1 MTVKDASWLAQYLR
15 SKKKVLILAGALC
28 DQVEFEGKSLLDY
41 VVEIAKKTKAPVAAT
56 GNTVTGLRARGIDTG
71 KAWAAEVVNF
81 MRYEWQYPL
90 INGKPEVLVFMG
102 YSPILTANLASA
114 VEDAESMA
122 LGSTYVEAATYSLP
136 DVTSFREWQ
145 KELIALIQAL
155 EKS

>member
-15 SKKKVLILAGALC
+15 SKRKVLILAGALC

-41 VVEIAKKTKAPVAAT
+41 VVEVSKKIKAPVATT

-81 MRYEWQYPL
+81 MRYEWHYP
-90 INGKPEVLVFMG
+90 IIDGKPEVLVFMG

-114 VEDAESMA
+114 VSDAESVS

-136 DVTSFREWQ
+136 DVNSFKEWQ
-145 KELIALIQAL
+145 KELTALVQAL

>member
-15 SKKKVLILAGALC
+15 SKEKVLILAGALC

-56 GNTVTGLRARGIDTG
+56 GNTVTGLRARGIDIG

-90 INGKPEVLVFMG
+90 IDGKPEVLVFMG
-102 YSPILTANLASA
+102 YSPTLTANLASA
-114 VEDAESMA
+114 VEDAESVA

-145 KELIALIQAL
+145 EELIALIQAL

>member
-28 DQVEFEGKSLLDY
+28 DQVEFEGKGLLDY
-41 VVEIAKKTKAPVAAT
+41 VVDIAKNMKAPVAAT

-81 MRYEWQYPL
+81 IRYEWQYPL
-90 INGKPEVLVFMG
+90 IDGKPEVLVFMG

-114 VEDAESMA
+114 VEDAESVA
-122 LGSTYVEAATYSLP
+122 LGSTYVDAATYSLP
-136 DVTSFREWQ
+136 DVNSFKEWQ
-145 KELIALIQAL
+145 KELTTLVQAL